1 MSTIEPSSTI
11 EPIRASTSVRL
22 DPARAFEL
30 FTARIDTWWP
40 LETHSRAADDFDG
53 EGVKVEHVDFQSFAG
68 GKVLEHLSN
77 GQVLPWG
84 EVLVWEP
91 PVRFVL
97 AWKPN
102 SNANPPTELEVRFT
116 PKPDGTLVELEHRG
130 WERLGEIAVKARG
143 SYGEGWSIS
152 LGRFQEA
159 ADREVA

>member
-1 MSTIEPSSTI
+1 MSIEPTSTI
-11 EPIRASTSVRL
+11 EPIRASTTVRL

-40 LETHSRAADDFDG
+40 VESHSRAADDFEG
-53 EGVKVEHVDFQSFAG
+53 EKVQVERVEFQSFAG
-68 GKVLEHLSN
+68 GGVLEHLSN

-84 EVLVWEP
+84 EVLVWKP

-102 SNANPPTELEVRFT
+102 SNAYPPTELEVRFT
-116 PKPDGTLVELEHRG
+116 PQADGTLVQLEHRG
-130 WERLGEIAVKARG
+130 WERLGEIALESRE

-152 LGRFQEA
+152 LGLFQEA

>member
-1 MSTIEPSSTI
+1 MSTIEPASTI
-11 EPIRASTSVRL
+11 EPIRTSTSVRI

-30 FTARIDTWWP
+30 FTARMDTWWP
-40 LETHSRAADDFDG
+40 LETHSRAAYDFDG
-53 EGVKVEHVDFQSFAG
+53 GSVKVERIDFQSFAG

-91 PVRFVL
+91 PARFVI

-102 SNANPPTELEVRFT
+102 SNSNPPTELEVRFT
-116 PKPDGTLVELEHRG
+116 ELPDGTLVELEHRG
-130 WERLGEIAVKARG
+130 WERLGEIALQARE
-143 SYGEGWSIS
+143 SYGGGWTIS
-152 LGRFQEA
+152 LGRFHEA

>member
-1 MSTIEPSSTI
+1 MSSIK
-11 EPIRASTSVRL
+11 PIRASTSVRL

-30 FTARIDTWWP
+30 FTARLDTWWP
-40 LETHSRAADDFDG
+40 LQTHSRAVDDFEG
-53 EGVKVEHVDFQSFAG
+53 EDVKVERVEFQPLAG

-91 PVRFVL
+91 PDRFVL

-102 SNANPPTELEVRFT
+102 SNANPSTELEVRFT
-116 PKPDGTLVELEHRG
+116 AQPDGTLVELEHRG
-130 WERLGEIAVKARG
+130 WERLGDVALAARG

-152 LGRFQEA
+152 LGRFREA

>member
-1 MSTIEPSSTI
+1 MSTIEPTSTI

-22 DPARAFEL
+22 NPARAFEL

-40 LETHSRAADDFDG
+40 LDTHSRAADDFEG
-53 EGVKVEHVDFQSFAG
+53 EGVKVERVDFQPFAG
-68 GKVLEHLSN
+68 GKILEHLST

-91 PVRFVL
+91 PARFVL

-116 PKPDGTLVELEHRG
+116 AQSDGTLIELEHRG
-130 WERLGEIAVKARG
+130 WERLGEIALEARE
-143 SYGEGWSIS
+143 SYGGGWSIA
-152 LGRFQEA
+152 LARFQEV

>member
-1 MSTIEPSSTI
+1 MSTI
-11 EPIRASTSVRL
+11 EPIRASTSVRV

-40 LETHSRAADDFDG
+40 LETHSRAADDFEG
-53 EGVKVEHVDFQSFAG
+53 GGVKVERVEFQPFVG

-77 GQVLPWG
+77 GQSLPWG

-91 PVRFVL
+91 PARFVL

-102 SNANPPTELEVRFT
+102 SNADPPTELEVRFT
-116 PKPDGTLVELEHRG
+116 EQPTGTFVELEHRG
-130 WERLGEIAVKARG
+130 WERLGEIALEARE
-143 SYGEGWSIS
+143 SYGVGWSLT

-159 ADREVA
+159 TDREVA